1 MKQLHIDTVKVY
13 NNFNI
18 IELKI
23 INVNP
28 LSLGIIINDCFMG
41 IFIPFNS

>member
-1 MKQLHIDTVKVY
+1 MKQLHIDTVKAY
-13 NNFNI
+13 NNLNI

-28 LSLGIIINDCFMG
+28 LSLSIIINGD
-41 IFIPFNS
+41 FIEFYS

>member
-1 MKQLHIDTVKVY
+1 MNQLHIDTVKAY

-28 LSLGIIINDCFMG
+28 LSLSIIINGRFMG